1 MEDTK
6 ERNAGLRASL
16 NNKLEPVAAS
26 GEPPPLV
33 PWYHSSTSLM
43 VNFITVAICFSLNH
57 GCVTAVLALSSALIG
72 KELAGTQTGVL
83 YVMYTLSALTVAS
96 GLVQATGPKTALTVG
111 LFLYCFYVG
120 SFIIAAN
127 ADPGGWLQYL
137 SACVG
142 AGIGGFA
149 AGWLWTAQGA
159 FFARTS
165 QFYAESKK
173 LDPKASSSYLAA
185 TFATF
190 YVGCEVILKFISS
203 WLRDDADGNLRLFTA
218 YTIIAAAAAVCM
230 SFIREVPIENPPAP
244 GPLFSVKKITLAL
257 NLWAIDSRMAFLTPI
272 NIAFG
277 FTTAYINNYV
287 NTFLDTPG
295 SDRKA
300 TPGWSGLVL
309 AVTPATATL
318 LSFPY
323 SFLSAKYGKL
333 ALMVWGG
340 LNYAA
345 ASVWVLILSPDDLVG
360 LGFGIMGIYA
370 VVGSGRA
377 VFEGTNKA
385 LFADFFPEDKEAAFA
400 NVIVQSGGG
409 AALAYF
415 VFPMLEHEVI
425 GYITAGMALLG
436 IICLVLAF
444 RENRR
449 LTYNRIGNDLA

>member
-1 MEDTK
+1 MEDPK
-6 ERNAGLRASL
+6 SRKAGLRASL
-16 NNKLEPVAAS
+16 NNKLTPVTDVDAAPS
-26 GEPPPLV
+26 LV
-33 PWYHSSTSLM
+33 AWYHRSTSLLI
-43 VNFITVAICFSLNH
+43 NFIAVAICFSLNH

-96 GLVQATGPKTALTVG
+96 GLVQFTGPKTALTVG

-120 SFIIAAN
+120 SFILAAN
-127 ADPGGWLQYL
+127 TDPGGWLQYL
-137 SACVG
+137 SACSG
-142 AGIGGFA
+142 AAIGGFA

-165 QFYAESKK
+165 QYYAESKRIA
-173 LDPKASSSYLAA
+173 PQAASSYLAA

-218 YTIIAAAAAVCM
+218 YTIIAAGSAIFM
-230 SFIREVPIENPPAP
+230 SFTREVPVENPPP
-244 GPLFSVKKITLAL
+244 SGPLFSFKKISLAIS
-257 NLWAIDSRMAFLTPI
+257 LWTVDSRMAYLTPI

-295 SDRKA
+295 SDMKA
-300 TPGWSGLVL
+300 TPGWAGLVL

-323 SFLSAKYGKL
+323 SFISTRYGKL
-333 ALMVWGG
+333 VLMVWGG
-340 LNYAA
+340 LNYAGA
-345 ASVWVLILSPDDLVG
+345 AIWVVLLSPEQLVG
-360 LGFGIMGIYA
+360 LGFGIVGIYA

-385 LFADFFPEDKEAAFA
+385 LFADFFPDDKEAAFA

-415 VFPMLEHEVI
+415 VFPLLAHEVV
-425 GYITAGMALLG
+425 GYMTAGMAFLG
-436 IICLVLAF
+436 IICLILAF

-449 LTYNRIGNDLA
+449 VAYNKIGDLA